1 MTLPHRPRAGLRR
14 TVGAHA
20 VGAGLALATVAA
32 TIPAAAIPASAAATS
47 TASAGPR
54 SAAATSTADSSTAD
68 SSTAGSSTAGSTT
81 ASTAGSSAGSSGAAA
96 AAQRMPAADDL
107 APDLAV
113 GDTAFVD
120 VAVATLWS
128 APGLERA
135 IDAPALFNPVDLRRW
150 NLNLQHTT
158 DREWLSAGSK
168 LETQALYGAPVEV
181 TARDGA
187 WAKVVVAGQPTPRDA
202 RGYPGW
208 VPARQLVES
217 PRFAEQLTDRRLAV
231 VTSTTA
237 WLTRRHAAPDATNRT
252 TELSFTTTLPVVGSR
267 PGRIGVALPDGGRGW
282 LDAADVTIRRQGE
295 RPPAPTGQDIVDT
308 GSRFLGLRYLW
319 AGVSG
324 FGFDCSGFTHTVFA
338 AHGVT
343 IPRDSGPQS
352 RGGTPVER
360 ADLRPGDLVFFA
372 GPGGVGRVH
381 HVAIY
386 AGDGRI
392 LHSPNSSRN
401 VEIVALD
408 HFDADKEYAGARRY
422 L

>member
-1 MTLPHRPRAGLRR
+1 MTLLHRARTGLRR
-14 TVGAHA
+14 TAGAQA
-20 VGAGLALATVAA
+20 LGAGLTLACVAA
-32 TIPAAAIPASAAATS
+32 AFPAAALPAASVPASA
-47 TASAGPR
+47 G
-54 SAAATSTADSSTAD
+54 SAASLPAVSGADAGADSGAP
-68 SSTAGSSTAGSTT
+68 
-81 ASTAGSSAGSSGAAA
+81 ASTA
-96 AAQRMPAADDL
+96 AQRVPAVTARTADDL
-107 APDLAV
+107 APDLTV

-128 APGLERA
+128 APGLARA
-135 IDAPALFNPVDLRRW
+135 IDAPSLSNPVDLRRW
-150 NLNLQHTT
+150 NLNMQHTA

-168 LETQALYGAPVEV
+168 LETQALYGARVEV

-237 WLTRRHAAPDATNRT
+237 WLTRRHAAPEATNRT

-267 PGRIGVALPDGGRGW
+267 PGRIGVALPDGARGW

-408 HFDADKEYAGARRY
+408 RFDVDKEYAGARRY